1 MNKEIIPEPNT
12 HFYILRSSLK
22 YEESEISRKML
33 IVSTS
38 LFFLASVLKCLLL
51 HSPETAFRKVTRNY
65 NLPKVLLQGI
75 WHLTL
80 SSTSSCI
87 LSFFQHLWCCCCCG
101 IVFCCFFS
109 FFHSYRKYQYPVFH
123 TWSFFFFFSA
133 ERNHEYTVWTKSCVP
148 NSRHCELILAIFS
161 HPWCYPR
168 ILKIASGNYQM
179 IRVHIWEENFSP
191 LLFYISIS
199 D

>member
-123 TWSFFFFFSA
+123 TWSFFFFFFC
-133 ERNHEYTVWTKSCVP
+133 RKKSWIYSMNQIMC
-148 NSRHCELILAIFS
+148 A
-161 HPWCYPR
+161 
-168 ILKIASGNYQM
+168 Q
-179 IRVHIWEENFSP
+179 
-191 LLFYISIS
+191 
-199 D
+199 